1 MATPKENSHRIQE
14 YLDGEMPDADRYQFE
29 QDCAKDKSLAAD
41 LALYQSVQQS
51 LSDQEAL
58 AFRRKVAERIA
69 QNESLAGA
77 VPKAGRHNGRN
88 LLLLLAA
95 LAVVAVGLFL
105 YRRSG
110 DSSTPKEAEEQ
121 LNTPIPSLPS
131 NEVDT
136 TSALIAKTADVDAPS
151 SDLQEAR
158 ATETAPLPPPQEV
171 SKAQVSQ
178 ASAYRQL
185 ALSEYKASTFLFRG
199 LTANTESVDSSEQAL
214 RLFAQASATTD
225 SSVRQNYL
233 KQAIGLLDSKRATED
248 ERLVLTRAQAHF
260 QMGQYARAT
269 ADFTALQNSFIYGS
283 DADWGLVLCY
293 LAQLPAKA
301 ADYEQAIGLIL
312 EDKSHSFHPK
322 AIALQERVE
331 ALR

>member
-1 MATPKENSHRIQE
+1 
-14 YLDGEMPDADRYQFE
+14 
-29 QDCAKDKSLAAD
+29 
-41 LALYQSVQQS
+41 VQQS

-158 ATETAPLPPPQEV
+158 ATETALYFLLKKYRKRRSVKLPPIV
-171 SKAQVSQ
+171 S
-178 ASAYRQL
+178 
-185 ALSEYKASTFLFRG
+185 
-199 LTANTESVDSSEQAL
+199 
-214 RLFAQASATTD
+214 
-225 SSVRQNYL
+225 
-233 KQAIGLLDSKRATED
+233 
-248 ERLVLTRAQAHF
+248 
-260 QMGQYARAT
+260 
-269 ADFTALQNSFIYGS
+269 
-283 DADWGLVLCY
+283 
-293 LAQLPAKA
+293 
-301 ADYEQAIGLIL
+301 
-312 EDKSHSFHPK
+312 
-322 AIALQERVE
+322 
-331 ALR
+331 